1 MFCSKQS
8 HHQEECRKRINTN
21 QPCLDSI
28 LGFLAQNQ
36 YHQQQK
42 WCSDPGSPGP
52 GCSILSLMEPLHQ
65 APAIIPQLIM
75 SLWAVSIMTYN
86 KLSEIM
92 MPLNGGNKIRPRI
105 NVSTRTKTFNWL
117 IDTGAAITCKNAYS
131 FREAF
136 GHSRPKLLKKSAGCI
151 TANGAWMSSL
161 GIFEIEMTRHKIY
174 APSDSGQR

>member
-1 MFCSKQS
+1 
-8 HHQEECRKRINTN
+8 
-21 QPCLDSI
+21 
-28 LGFLAQNQ
+28 
-36 YHQQQK
+36 
-42 WCSDPGSPGP
+42 
-52 GCSILSLMEPLHQ
+52 MEPLHQ

-117 IDTGAAITCKNAYS
+117 IDTGAAITCMNAYS
-131 FREAF
+131 LREAF

-151 TANGAWMSSL
+151 AANGA
-161 GIFEIEMTRHKIY
+161 
-174 APSDSGQR
+174 